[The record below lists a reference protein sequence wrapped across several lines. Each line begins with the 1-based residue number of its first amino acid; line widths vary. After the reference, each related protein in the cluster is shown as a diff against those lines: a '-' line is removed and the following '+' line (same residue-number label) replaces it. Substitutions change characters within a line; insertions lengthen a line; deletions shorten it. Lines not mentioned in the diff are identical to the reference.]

1 MPFDFKKE
9 LKDFYSAKS
18 TPKIVTVPRANFIAV
33 RGNGNPNDQDGSYQQ
48 AVKILFA
55 VAYTLKMSYKTD
67 YKIDNFFEY
76 VVPPLEGLWWTDDI
90 SNKDRFN
97 WISMLRLPDF
107 ITEENFNW
115 AKSFAENKKQIDC
128 SSAEFFTFDEGL
140 CVQILHVGSFDNESE
155 TIKIMNE
162 FVEKNN
168 YVLDLNENRLHHEIY
183 LSDARKVE
191 PEKLK
196 TIIRQ
201 PIQICSKR

>member
-33 RGNGNPNDQDGSYQQ
+33 RGNGNPNDQDGSYQR
-48 AVKILFA
+48 AIKILFA

-97 WISMLRLPDF
+97 WISMLRLPEF
-107 ITEENFNW
+107 ITEENLNW
-115 AKSFAENKKQIDC
+115 AKSFAEDKKKIDC

-140 CVQILHVGSFDNESE
+140 CVQILHVGLFDNESE

-183 LSDARKVE
+183 LSDARKAE
-191 PEKLK
+191 PEKFK